1 MVHDQ
6 QDLNLSRSRE
16 VLLPKMSFVIDIQ
29 FNNVCL
35 SVAFFLKENA
45 KASIKEK
52 EKASSF
58 GKGRTRATN
67 QVV

>member
-16 VLLPKMSFVIDIQ
+16 VLLP
-29 FNNVCL
+29 
-35 SVAFFLKENA
+35 NA
-45 KASIKEK
+45 KAGLKEKEKEKEK
-52 EKASSF
+52 EKASSS
-58 GKGRTRATN
+58 GKGKTNATS

>member
-16 VLLPKMSFVIDIQ
+16 VLLP
-29 FNNVCL
+29 
-35 SVAFFLKENA
+35 NA
-45 KASIKEK
+45 KAGLKEKEKEK
-52 EKASSF
+52 EKASSS
-58 GKGRTRATN
+58 GKGKTNATSQ